1 MSVAMMTE
9 VFASS
14 RAKGAARLVLL
25 ALADEASSTG
35 EISAYRRSQSWLMQK
50 CNMSRSGIQ
59 KSLKDLVDLGELEV
73 TDAGDGHK
81 QASYQIY
88 IAGVTEKAPER
99 TDVSPRGSSGEPPSS
114 RSIPLEPVP
123 SCPTPSDE
131 VVERF
136 ARFWS
141 MYPRKEAKL
150 PAERAFKIMMKR
162 NHLTDARRALP
173 LHIQMWA
180 EQKRPREKIPLAAS
194 WLNQQRYFDELEVNT
209 HFAAPVPGK
218 HRDAGKIR
226 YRGDNSRFMVGDD
239 GSEIDMPEES

>member
-1 MSVAMMTE
+1 
-9 VFASS
+9 
-14 RAKGAARLVLL
+14 
-25 ALADEASSTG
+25 
-35 EISAYRRSQSWLMQK
+35 
-50 CNMSRSGIQ
+50 
-59 KSLKDLVDLGELEV
+59 
-73 TDAGDGHK
+73 
-81 QASYQIY
+81 
-88 IAGVTEKAPER
+88 
-99 TDVSPRGSSGEPPSS
+99 
-114 RSIPLEPVP
+114 
-123 SCPTPSDE
+123 
-131 VVERF
+131 
-136 ARFWS
+136 

-150 PAERAFKIMMKR
+150 PAERAFKSMMKR

-209 HFAAPVPGK
+209 HFAAPVAGK